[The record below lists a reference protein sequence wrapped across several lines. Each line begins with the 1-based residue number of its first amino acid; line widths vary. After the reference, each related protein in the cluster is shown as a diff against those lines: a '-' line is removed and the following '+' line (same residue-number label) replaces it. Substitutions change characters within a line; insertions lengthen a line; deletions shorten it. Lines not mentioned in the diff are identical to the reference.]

1 MTDESY
7 DAAVATC
14 LHPDLTEQT
23 QRTFEVISA
32 PENARL
38 FTKDA
43 AMKAFNHIKT

>member
-14 LHPDLTEQT
+14 LHPALTEQT
-23 QRTFEVISA
+23 QRTFEAISA

-38 FTKDA
+38 FTKDTA
-43 AMKAFNHIKT
+43 IKAFSQIKA